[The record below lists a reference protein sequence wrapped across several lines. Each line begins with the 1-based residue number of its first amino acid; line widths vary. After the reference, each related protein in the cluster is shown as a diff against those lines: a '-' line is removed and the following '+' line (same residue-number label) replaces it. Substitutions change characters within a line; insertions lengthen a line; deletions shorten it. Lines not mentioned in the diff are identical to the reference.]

1 MFFLKFPVFAALF
14 VLFAAGCSTSGTGTG
29 IVYAPPRA
37 DAATME
43 QRTAE
48 LAKTIA
54 PCEIRGLEFR
64 PEELRER
71 HLETPEA
78 FLKAVRALGFNRL
91 YLLLE
96 TPESL
101 KVDGLRELL
110 EYCYATGVPVEAV
123 LPESAYVLGHRGNV
137 FQRIFFSAGT
147 SLDEMGQILRDFES
161 KRFRFSGIT
170 VLAEPH
176 QFTRAA
182 ANRPKELVYAW
193 DERTFGPGLDNDR
206 IMEITLDKLQAFGR
220 TLGGTPLTVA
230 IPDFY
235 EELVMEK
242 KLSHGS
248 AADFAKIAPKV
259 MIVDAGNKPSEV
271 LEAVKNEL
279 ADASPGSLL
288 VAIHLAEHTSVTA
301 GALRRRNWADY
312 TRSLGFAVA
321 EWKKA
326 PSFGGLVL
334 GPLSQI
340 ETLLQE
346 K

>member
-14 VLFAAGCSTSGTGTG
+14 VLFAAGCSSSGTGTG

-54 PCEIRGLEFR
+54 PCKIRGLELR

-71 HLETPEA
+71 DLGAPEA
-78 FLKAVRALGFNRL
+78 FLDSVRAFGFNRL
-91 YLLLE
+91 YLRLD
-96 TPESL
+96 TPGALQVEGL
-101 KVDGLRELL
+101 KELL
-110 EYCYATGVPVEAV
+110 ERCYATGIPVEAV
-123 LPESAYVLGHRGNV
+123 LPESAYVLGHRGNL
-137 FQRIFFSAGT
+137 FQRMFFSAGT
-147 SLDEMGQILRDFES
+147 PLDEMGRILRDFES
-161 KRFRFSGIT
+161 KRFRFSGVT

-176 QFTRAA
+176 LFTRSAA
-182 ANRPKELVYAW
+182 RRPKEQVYAW
-193 DERTFGPGLDNDR
+193 DEKTFGPGLDND
-206 IMEITLDKLQAFGR
+206 MLMGITIEKLEAFGR

-242 KLSHGS
+242 KLSRGS

-259 MIVDAGNKPSEV
+259 MILDAGNKPSEV
-271 LEAVKNEL
+271 LEAVRNEL

-288 VAIHLAEHTSVTA
+288 VALPLAEHISVTS

-312 TRSLGFAVA
+312 TRALGLAVA
-321 EWKKA
+321 EWSKA
-326 PSFGGLVL
+326 PSFGGMIL
-334 GPLSQI
+334 GPFSQI

>member
-14 VLFAAGCSTSGTGTG
+14 VLFAAGCSSSGTGTG

-43 QRTAE
+43 QRTKE

-54 PCEIRGLEFR
+54 PCEIRGLELR

-71 HLETPEA
+71 HLDVPEA
-78 FLKAVRALGFNRL
+78 FPDTVRAFGFNRL

-96 TPESL
+96 TPEAL
-101 KVDGLRELL
+101 KIEGLKKLL
-110 EYCYATGVPVEAV
+110 ECCCAAGIPVEAV
-123 LPESAYVLGHRGNV
+123 LPESAYVRGHRGNV
-137 FQRIFFSAGT
+137 FQRMFFSAGT
-147 SLDEMGQILRDFES
+147 SLDEMAQILRDFES
-161 KRFRFSGIT
+161 KRFRFSGVT
-170 VLAEPH
+170 VFAEPH
-176 QFTRAA
+176 LFTRTAA
-182 ANRPKELVYAW
+182 KRPKGLIYAW
-193 DERTFGPGLDNDR
+193 NEKTFGPGLDND
-206 IMEITLDKLQAFGR
+206 MVMGITLKKLEAFGN
-220 TLGGTPLTVA
+220 TLGDTPLTVA

-248 AADFAKIAPKV
+248 AADFAKIARKV
-259 MIVDAGNKPSEV
+259 MILDAGNKPSEV
-271 LEAVKNEL
+271 LESVRNEL
-279 ADASPGSLL
+279 ADAAPGSLL
-288 VAIHLAEHTSVTA
+288 VAIPLAEHTSVA
-301 GALRRRNWADY
+301 SGALRRRNWADY

-321 EWKKA
+321 EWRKA
-326 PSFGGLVL
+326 PSFGGMVL
-334 GPLSQI
+334 GPFSQI